1 MIKMKKDLKFNEINI
16 IIEEFVEDYINE
28 LGESEDY
35 EEGRLMFDSG
45 VIEKNFKDKNELIND
60 LISFLENNKE

>member
-1 MIKMKKDLKFNEINI
+1 MKKDLKFNEINI

-28 LGESEDY
+28 LGESADD

-60 LISFLENNKE
+60 LISFLENNKDY

>member
-1 MIKMKKDLKFNEINI
+1 MKKDLKFNEINI

-28 LGESEDY
+28 LGESEEY

-60 LISFLENNKE
+60 LISFLENNKDY